1 MESMSD
7 SLGIGRLPKPAICW
21 TSGNGHLSLP
31 RGVARAVRAAGLIA
45 VAEQAAVAALWP
57 PLCMSAFLGFKRV
70 QLKRQHGFSC
80 CHLQVYR
87 LIRQDLT
94 ALSLLQT
101 FANVPFKPI
110 GKLLP
115 IAV

>member
-1 MESMSD
+1 MTPDITPSRKRKSV
-7 SLGIGRLPKPAICW
+7 RKK
-21 TSGNGHLSLP
+21 
-31 RGVARAVRAAGLIA
+31 RGQDPCFRGPVL
-45 VAEQAAVAALWP
+45 
-57 PLCMSAFLGFKRV
+57 FFFRV